1 MSTNIYFDYGGYYS
15 HTEEECKWISR
26 GPIYALSFRTST
38 MEEITYSL
46 LVDRLCRKVAIDET
60 TTKLKLSY
68 IPLVVKPQRQ
78 SYIFDDEDVYV
89 FLTTMDKELLRCVLH
104 VELIKDLEIDLRGG
118 QLSREER
125 ESSFGVNYGE
135 LLSSGRANDV
145 VNADILTIHRADEA
159 AEQHHELMENVVIE
173 EPMENNAIEDGENV
187 PRDEFAAVDSSV
199 MHEYTE
205 LPHTV
210 EESQL
215 IGEWEDGTG
224 LEIGQEFSSKEAL
237 QDLVARAS
245 LLNCFGFTTVKS
257 DTQRLVLQCSQAKEG
272 CKWYVR
278 VAKVKKSDNFSV
290 RVYRKMHTCSRVN
303 ASTSSNK
310 RNNTPRLV
318 ASILH
323 EEYQGKFDT
332 VAPKNLISI
341 VQERLGVQV
350 SYSTAL
356 RGKKRAVNDVCGSP
370 ETREP
375 CKKKSKNS
383 VPECQKITALETDS

>member
-1 MSTNIYFDYGGYYS
+1 MSINPSTNIHFDYGGYYS
-15 HTEEECKWISR
+15 HTEEECKWITRS
-26 GPIYALSFRTST
+26 PIYALSFRTSS
-38 MEEITYSL
+38 MDEITYSL
-46 LVDRLCRKVAIDET
+46 LVDRICRKIAIDET

-78 SYIFDDEDVYV
+78 SYIIDDEDVYV
-89 FLTTMDKELLRCVLH
+89 FLTTLDKELLRGVLH
-104 VELIKDLEIDLRGG
+104 VELIKDLEID
-118 QLSREER
+118 QR

-135 LLSSGRANDV
+135 LLSSNRANH
-145 VNADILTIHRADEA
+145 AGIFAIDEP
-159 AEQHHELMENVVIE
+159 MENVVVIE
-173 EPMENNAIEDGENV
+173 EPMGNVVGIEDGENV
-187 PRDEFAAVDSSV
+187 NVPHDEFAAVDSSV

-205 LPHTV
+205 FPHPV
-210 EESQL
+210 EESQF
-215 IGEWEDGTG
+215 IEEWEDGTG
-224 LEIGQEFSSKEAL
+224 LEIGQEFSTKEAL

-257 DTQRLVLQCSQAKEG
+257 DTQRIVLQCSQAKEG

-290 RVYRKMHTCSRVN
+290 RVYRKMHTCSRVV
-303 ASTSSNK
+303 ASASSNK
-310 RNNTPRLV
+310 KNNTPRLV

-356 RGKKRAVNDVCGSP
+356 RGKKKAVNDVCGTP

-375 CKKKSKNS
+375 RKKKSKKS
-383 VPECQKITALETDS
+383 EPECQQITDAGTQEKTP